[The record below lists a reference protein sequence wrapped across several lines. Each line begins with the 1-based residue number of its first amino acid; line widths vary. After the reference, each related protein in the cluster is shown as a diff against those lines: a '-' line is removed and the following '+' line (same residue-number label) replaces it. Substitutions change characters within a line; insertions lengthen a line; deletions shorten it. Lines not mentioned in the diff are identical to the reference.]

1 MLYFIIGTKA
11 QFIKTAPVIHE
22 AERRKIP
29 LRIVDLG
36 QHADITGRILSDFG
50 LHAEIVRVLPSQRT
64 VSDYAGAV
72 KWLARLGRR
81 LVFPGK
87 LRQRVFPVRGVALV
101 HGDTLSTLIG
111 ALLARRLGLRVGLIE
126 AGLTSNNIW
135 SPFPEESIRRS
146 CERLAHILFAPGPV
160 AFSRLDVAGRK
171 ARIVD
176 TGYNTGRDA
185 LAMQLRAGVPRGRFA
200 LVTLHRLETLKNTQ
214 RLARAVRYIEQVAD
228 RMPVTL
234 VLHPPTR
241 KTLQAHGYLSRFEQ
255 HENVDIRDLLPYP
268 DFLQLLAGAE
278 VVLTD
283 GGSVQEECSYVQ
295 KRCIVLRDFTER
307 SHGLNST
314 AMMTSWS
321 ADEDFERLRTLSD
334 KGSGF
339 EHPELSASRQIIDTV
354 LEQLDG
360 VPASKMAE

>member
-11 QFIKTAPVIHE
+11 QFIKTAPVIYE

-50 LHAEIVRVLPSQRT
+50 LHAEIVYVLPAQRT
-64 VSDYAGAV
+64 VSDYAGAL
-72 KWLARLGRR
+72 KWLARLARQ
-81 LVFPGK
+81 LVFPGN

-135 SPFPEESIRRS
+135 SPFPEEIIRRN
-146 CERLAHILFAPGPV
+146 CELLAHILFAPEAA
-160 AFSRLDVAGRK
+160 AFSRLEGAGRK
-171 ARIVD
+171 AKIVD

-185 LAMQLRAGVPRGRFA
+185 LAMQLQAEVPCERFA
-200 LVTLHRLETLKNTQ
+200 LVTLHRLETLGNTR
-214 RLARAVRYIEQVAD
+214 RLARAVRYIEQLAD
-228 RMPVTL
+228 RMSVTL

-241 KTLQAHGYLSRFEQ
+241 KTLQTHGYLSRFEQ
-255 HENVDIRDLLPYP
+255 HKNVDVRDLLPYP
-268 DFLQLLAGAE
+268 DFLRLLAGAE
-278 VVLTD
+278 LVLTD

-307 SHGLNST
+307 TDGMNST
-314 AMMTSWS
+314 AIMTSWS
-321 ADEDFERLRTLSD
+321 VDEDFERLRTLID
-334 KGSGF
+334 KSSAF
-339 EHPELSASRQIIDTV
+339 EHPKLSASRRIIDTV
-354 LEQLDG
+354 LEQSDE
-360 VPASKMAE
+360 VSANKIAE